1 MRDLAAELS
10 GLGGI
15 VPDRSKAL
23 FAGRLHLSVLRE
35 RMEALRFLGGAD
47 PGPRA
52 LETYW
57 AILNAMTAEQEGRS
71 LSQKLLT
78 THLNDMISSATISR
92 AVRDAEQQGWIVTR
106 PSERDQRLR
115 MIEPTAPTRAY
126 FLDAVRAE
134 AAWTS
139 CLARVVMMC
148 EEGWRADPGHRV
160 RLELWLAALRA
171 LAPSARD
178 QVMNELQM
186 VTFDRLLRL
195 LAASR
200 GRPDFV
206 RGQEAFWVVL
216 ETIIAHVEDR
226 PLAQKDLAARS
237 SGLYSS
243 STLSRV
249 VRDAAVRGW
258 VVSAPGD
265 DGRVRLL
272 RPTGQALAFFF
283 GESQVTTAWRVYA
296 GIFLRAEPLPA

>member
-1 MRDLAAELS
+1 MRNLAAELVV
-10 GLGGI
+10 LGAM
-15 VPDRSKAL
+15 VPDPAKAL
-23 FAGRLHLSVLRE
+23 FAGGLHLGVLRE
-35 RMEALRFLGGAD
+35 RMEAIRFLGGAE

-57 AILNAMTAEQEGRS
+57 VILNAMTAEQEGRS
-71 LSQKLLT
+71 LSQKLLA

-115 MIEPTAPTRAY
+115 MIEPTDSTRTY
-126 FLDAVRAE
+126 FLDAARAE
-134 AAWTS
+134 ASW
-139 CLARVVMMC
+139 ARCVGQIRMMC
-148 EEGWRADPGHRV
+148 EEGYEVDSGPRP
-160 RLELWLAALRA
+160 RLERWLADLRA
-171 LAPSARD
+171 LEPSARD
-178 QVMNELQM
+178 RVMNELHM

-200 GRPDFV
+200 GAPDFV

-216 ETIIAHVEDR
+216 ETIMAHVENR
-226 PLAQKDLAARS
+226 LLAQKDLAALS

-243 STLSRV
+243 PTLSRV
-249 VRDAAVRGW
+249 VRDAVTRGW

-272 RPTGQALAFFF
+272 RPTEHALAVFF
-283 GESQVTTAWRVYA
+283 GESQVTTAWRTYA
-296 GIFLRAEPLPA
+296 GIFLRAKPLPT